1 MKTEELNELI
11 KTCTRLKDCESCP
24 ERDSRCSHFSAIINE
39 AIGSMDIYIP
49 EHFITIVDKLQSIR
63 KGI

>member
-1 MKTEELNELI
+1 MKTKELNELI
-11 KTCTRLKDCESCP
+11 KTCTRLKDCEICP
-24 ERDSRCSHFSAIINE
+24 ERDNRCSRFSAIINE

-49 EHFITIVDKLQSIR
+49 EHFITIVDKLQAIR